1 MARLSL
7 QQLKVVDPVLT
18 SVVQRYTN
26 QKFVGDYLFPRVY
39 VDARS
44 GRLIKWGKHNFAQYR
59 TRRAPGSPT
68 NRRTIGSYDGNNR
81 FELFQ
86 DSIEV
91 EVTREEL
98 EEVNASQVP
107 FNLQR
112 EAVEA
117 SMASIMLNL
126 EIEQAS
132 LATNPANYDP
142 THVNA
147 LGAPDQFDDPASSI
161 IRLFQ
166 VASETIRRKTGQRPN
181 VAVFSPQALLA
192 ACDHPEIRAYLA
204 PTSSAKATIDDLA
217 RILGLERIYE
227 GASVLIDPVDP
238 TETFEDI
245 WSNSVTIAIVPNNVI
260 SRKSLSYG
268 YTYTLKNYPVAEEP
282 YIDRN
287 HKCWYFPAT
296 SERSPEITSID
307 AGYLMTNVTSS
318 YPL

>member
-7 QQLKVVDPVLT
+7 QELKVVDPVLT
-18 SVVQRYTN
+18 SVVQKYTN
-26 QKFVGDYLFPRVY
+26 ASFVGEKLFPRIY

-68 NRRTIGSYDGNNR
+68 NRRTIGSYSSDR
-81 FELFQ
+81 YELFQ

-91 EVTREEL
+91 EVTREDL
-98 EEVNASQVP
+98 EEVKASDVP
-107 FNLQR
+107 FNMQR

-117 SMASIMLNL
+117 SMTTVMLNL

-142 THVNA
+142 AHVNA
-147 LGAPDQFDDPASSI
+147 LAGTDQFDDPASSI
-161 IRLFQ
+161 IRHFQ

-204 PTSSAKATIDDLA
+204 PTSSAKATIQDLA
-217 RILGLERIYE
+217 RILGLDEIHE
-227 GASVLIDPVDP
+227 GASVLIDPTDP
-238 TETFEDI
+238 NAQFGDI
-245 WSNSVTIAIVPNNVI
+245 WSNTVTLAIVPKVVT
-260 SRKSLSYG
+260 SRKSLSFG

-282 YIDRN
+282 YVDRN

-296 SERSPEITSID
+296 SERSPEITSME
-307 AGYLMTNVTSS
+307 AGYLMTNVTST